1 MTGKGWRGS
10 ARSLISSCFCRTC
23 RWGIIDAHGLFFLPL
38 SYFLHYV
45 SRKVLSNGRMVNLC
59 FVILSP
65 TRGGLWL
72 LLITKYV
79 QCVTSSHT

>member
-1 MTGKGWRGS
+1 VRGLS
-10 ARSLISSCFCRTC
+10 FLLVFVGPAGGGSLTLM
-23 RWGIIDAHGLFFLPL
+23 DFFLPL